1 MGGGGRGGKVGK
13 RWEGVL
19 VHMLMS
25 VFFVLLCLFFA
36 GAAEG
41 RR

>member
-1 MGGGGRGGKVGK
+1 MAGE

-25 VFFVLLCLFFA
+25 VFFVLLCLFFFFA

-41 RR
+41 RW

>member
-1 MGGGGRGGKVGK
+1 MGGGGVAGE

-41 RR
+41 RW